1 MKKEF
6 IQSLRILFLTCL
18 LSSANRPG
26 MNLFAQPVWP
36 VNSMEIPART
46 GEFMADG
53 IDTEGFWSEPIG
65 MSLYKITGWD
75 SESDFSGYIRTAW
88 DMCYLYLFA
97 SVTDD
102 MENNWDGTS
111 DQTWSYD
118 AVIVYIQLD
127 TSDGP
132 YSYFPYVQLNL
143 ERGTDSLIQYPGNAN
158 YENFIYQWENFPSDD
173 GWRLEVAIPWTIAM
187 PEGSDLQDF
196 NLYSNNSIGFDVTF
210 IDLDT
215 CSEVNYSVCCAG
227 AAWDMDDKE
236 DENGDIMNGFYE
248 DHVWDLYADV
258 LGYVTLVGESAECNA
273 LSVAQTGESDIAF
286 FPNPAGD
293 MIHFN
298 NLEPGTSLE
307 IYTMS
312 GIKVMDM
319 IMVDTKSVVNI
330 SSLKNGLYT
339 VLVNRKEAVRFVKE

>member
-215 CSEVNYSVCCAG
+215 
-227 AAWDMDDKE
+227 
-236 DENGDIMNGFYE
+236 
-248 DHVWDLYADV
+248 WDLYADV